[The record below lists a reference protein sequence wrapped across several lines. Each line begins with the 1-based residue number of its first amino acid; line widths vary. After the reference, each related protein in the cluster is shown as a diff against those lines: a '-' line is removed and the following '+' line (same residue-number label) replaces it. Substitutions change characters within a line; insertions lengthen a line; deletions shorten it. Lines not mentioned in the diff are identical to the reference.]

1 MTLKILLV
9 DDSHT
14 FLTAVQ
20 MFLGTLPNVQV
31 VGLAHDG
38 PQALI
43 EAKRLQP
50 DLVLLDIVMPGM
62 SGFEVAHVLRSRSLP
77 PRIVFLSL
85 HDGND
90 YRARA
95 HAQGAVG
102 FVSKND
108 FCVELFSL
116 LETLVSQVDAVPGAR
131 A

>member
-38 PQALI
+38 HQALI
-43 EAKRLQP
+43 EAKRLLP
-50 DLVLLDIVMPGM
+50 DLVLLDIAMPGI
-62 SGFEVAHVLRSRSLP
+62 SGFEVAHALQSCPLP

-85 HDGND
+85 HDGSD

-102 FVSKND
+102 FVSKTD
-108 FCVELFSL
+108 FCVELFPL
-116 LETLVSQVDAVPGAR
+116 LETLASQVDAVPGTR